1 MGVLSTERVWD
12 RRCGGRESPEAERKD
27 PMLFC
32 EVSRNGW
39 GVRVSRTPRG
49 KEGNRSQEATADPG
63 RGEERVN
70 GTVPLEKEEVDG
82 LGTCSRERIGKTR

>member
-1 MGVLSTERVWD
+1 MRGLT
-12 RRCGGRESPEAERKD
+12 
-27 PMLFC
+27 
-32 EVSRNGW
+32 GW
-39 GVRVSRTPRG
+39 VGGVRVSLTPRG

-82 LGTCSRERIGKTR
+82 FGTCSRERIGKTR